1 MPLERSEAFIL
12 QTIPFAEQD
21 KLVTFFSQDK
31 GIIKGIAKGARK
43 FGNRFGSTLEAMSLV
58 RLFYY
63 EKEGRDLVTISNSD
77 LIESF
82 FELQSDLKVS
92 FSLSYFSEIIQE
104 FMPQRQQDD
113 RIFRLLKS
121 TIQALK
127 SGEDIDFL
135 SAYFEGWIL
144 KLSGFLPG
152 FSHCIKCRREIDGM
166 AWLTNS
172 QDGVHCSACTDQK
185 KIEIPKSLS
194 ILILWIKKNPPTALK
209 TCPLSREEIQAARKV
224 LQNLLAFHLE
234 REPRSL
240 RYLK

>member
-1 MPLERSEAFIL
+1 MPLERSEAYIL
-12 QTIPFAEQD
+12 QTSPFAEQD

-43 FGNRFGSTLEAMSLV
+43 FGNRFGSALEAMSLV

-77 LIESF
+77 LIESC

-104 FMPQRQQDD
+104 FLPQRQQDE

-121 TIQALK
+121 TLQALK

-144 KLSGFLPG
+144 KLNGFLPG
-152 FSHCIKCRREIDGM
+152 FSHCQKCRREIEGIS
-166 AWLTNS
+166 WLSYS
-172 QDGVHCSACTDQK
+172 QDGVHCNSCTNQK
-185 KIEIPKSLS
+185 KTEIPKSLS
-194 ILILWIKKNPPTALK
+194 LLILWIRKNPPTAGK
-209 TCPLSREEIQAARKV
+209 ACPLTREDIQAARKV
-224 LQNLLAFHLE
+224 LQSLLAFHLE
-234 REPRSL
+234 REPKSL